1 MNKIKKDLSN
11 HLRNL
16 DTTLTLFL
24 NQINSCKD
32 HRTIEMY
39 LLIVPNNLLTNQ
51 FSKNHLLQI
60 VRQIKSVQRLQNSF
74 MLMKSQSKITK
85 AQKRKTGFSTLTT

>member
-1 MNKIKKDLSN
+1 
-11 HLRNL
+11 
-16 DTTLTLFL
+16 
-24 NQINSCKD
+24 
-32 HRTIEMY
+32 MY

-85 AQKRKTGFSTLTT
+85 AQKRKTGFSTLTKACKAATSLL